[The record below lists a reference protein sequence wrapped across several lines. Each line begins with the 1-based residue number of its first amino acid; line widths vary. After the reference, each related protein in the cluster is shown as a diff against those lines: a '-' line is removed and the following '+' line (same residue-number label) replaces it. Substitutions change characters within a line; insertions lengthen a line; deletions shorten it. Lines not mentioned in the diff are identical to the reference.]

1 MKINLVYFLTHLSI
15 ISIILTLYFGIKLDE
30 QMRHSIDRI
39 IQAIIIFPIFL
50 FDDEFNFKKEEKLA
64 KKFSKTILWI
74 FAIIVFLSLIHNI
87 ITVFNLIGS
96 KL

>member
-1 MKINLVYFLTHLSI
+1 MKIKLVYFLTHLSI

-30 QMRHSIDRI
+30 QMRYSINEI
-39 IQAIIIFPIFL
+39 IQAIIIIPLLL
-50 FDDEFNFKKEEKLA
+50 FDNEFRFKKEEKLA

-74 FAIIVFLSLIHNI
+74 FVIIIFLSFIRNI

>member
-1 MKINLVYFLTHLSI
+1 MEIKLVYFLTHLSI

-30 QMRHSIDRI
+30 QMMHSIDGI
-39 IQAIIIFPIFL
+39 IHAIIIFPLLL
-50 FDDEFNFKKEEKLA
+50 FDNEFRFKKEEKLA
-64 KKFSKTILWI
+64 KKFRKFLLWI
-74 FAIIVFLSLIHNI
+74 FAIIIFLSFISNI